1 MFNTNSTFSTALL
14 RGLYVAVV
22 VGLIAGLTVYQQS
35 NNGRNAI
42 ITGALSFLGALGV
55 RGGLEGSVDSK
66 RQSAGNVSNSDVQPG
81 AAGKP

>member
-1 MFNTNSTFSTALL
+1 MNTNSTLTTALL

-35 NNGRNAI
+35 TDGRNAI

-55 RGGLEGSVDSK
+55 RGGIEGTVDSA
-66 RQSAGNVSNSDVQPG
+66 RQASNNVSPSDVQ
-81 AAGKP
+81 ATTAGKP